1 MQNITIGYQ
10 RVCCFRIS
18 SACLVHH
25 RIIVHERT
33 WTINWKINSKTT
45 THQSVGGKDKRNSK
59 PLEIARHSL
68 WNTTCS
74 NRVTRNDLH
83 SMFQLKPPLTSVLRY
98 FSWFSH
104 GFSQVFPHGIHG
116 IHGIIWHPLATRGFR
131 GQTLASAV
139 AGEVQLLSGAGLG
152 YAQSSQLELR
162 CLAEVAKVSGGKRAW
177 NTWKLGEHLGETCGL
192 IWVDS
197 LIKGRNNI
205 WGKFG

>member
-1 MQNITIGYQ
+1 MNYQ
-10 RVCCFRIS
+10 LENQFKNNHTSIS
-18 SACLVHH
+18 W
-25 RIIVHERT
+25 R
-33 WTINWKINSKTT
+33 
-45 THQSVGGKDKRNSK
+45 KDKRNSK

-152 YAQSSQLELR
+152 YAQSSQLNCDAWPRWPRSQE
-162 CLAEVAKVSGGKRAW
+162 GKGPGTPGNLG
-177 NTWKLGEHLGETCGL
+177 NTWGKTCGL